1 MYTVLVAEDEFEVR
15 EAIVSGTDW
24 AGLGFRVAESAEN
37 GQEAWELF
45 AKGPPDLLLTD
56 IRMPFMDGLQ
66 LAERVKRQYP
76 GTRVIILSGYDEF
89 EYAQRA
95 LKLSVDE
102 YVLKPFSSQDL
113 AHVLAKVRAG
123 MDQEAAE
130 KRDVEQLREHYR
142 RSLPVLREN
151 FLATLMMRPLKRKE
165 LEEKSALYDI
175 RLAGVSFQVAVLS
188 LDAAGPREQGQAGP
202 GQTEA
207 ALGNSTPK
215 EQTSAA
221 ISEDQEL
228 LLFASLNIAEEIAEA
243 RKLGRV
249 FLHQGQV
256 VLLTIAQEGDA
267 QEVSA
272 ATLAAAEE
280 IRQAIE
286 RYLKQTV
293 TIGIGVVIREPAGL
307 SYSYKDAVL
316 ALDYRVILGGNR
328 VISIADVEQRHV
340 EKMRFDELKEQSL
353 VRCLKTG
360 TAEELKEIVEG
371 LFQGVA
377 EAPVSVK
384 EYQLYLMEIVTA
396 VLRAAKDADADLDD
410 LFGEHMATLA
420 ELYRFRTLAE
430 AKGWLLGIC
439 TRLMGSIAVVR
450 QSALHNLV
458 EEAIAYTRANY
469 GDSEL
474 SINKVCGRLHISAG
488 YFSSIFKKETKLTFV
503 AYLLHIRMEAAKELL
518 RTTDLRALE
527 IAEKVGYAEP
537 NYFSFSFKKHV
548 GMSPKEYRSS
558 IKGG

>member
-24 AGLGFRVAESAEN
+24 SSLGFQVTDSAEN
-37 GQEAWELF
+37 GQEAWDLF
-45 AKGPPDLLLTD
+45 AKGAPDLLLTD

-66 LAERVKRQYP
+66 LAERVKHDYP
-76 GTRVIILSGYDEF
+76 GTRVVILSGYDEF

-102 YVLKPFSSQDL
+102 YVLKPFSTADL
-113 AHVLAKVRAG
+113 ANVLAKLRAVL
-123 MDQEAAE
+123 DEEAAE
-130 KRDVEQLREHYR
+130 KRDVAQLREHYR

-151 FLATLMMRPLKRKE
+151 FLATLMMRPLKRRE

-175 RLAGVSFQVAVLS
+175 RLSGVSYQVSVVS
-188 LDAAGPREQGQAGP
+188 MDAAGPKGQGQAADTP
-202 GQTEA
+202 GS
-207 ALGNSTPK
+207 STRK
-215 EQTSAA
+215 EQPPST

-228 LLFASLNIAEEIAEA
+228 LLFASLNIAEEIAAA
-243 RKLGRV
+243 RNLGRV

-256 VLLTIAQEGDA
+256 VLLTIAQESDSQA
-267 QEVSA
+267 VSA

-280 IRQAIE
+280 IRQAVE
-286 RYLKQTV
+286 RYLKLTV
-293 TIGIGVVIREPAGL
+293 TIGIGVVIQEPAGL

-340 EKMRFDELKEQSL
+340 EKVRFDELKEQSL

-360 TAEELKEIVEG
+360 TADELKENVES
-371 LFQGVA
+371 LFQGLA

-396 VLRAAKDADADLDD
+396 VLRAAKDADADLDE
-410 LFGEHMATLA
+410 LFGDNMATLA

-430 AKGWLLGIC
+430 AKDWLLGIC

-474 SINKVCGRLHISAG
+474 SINKVCGQLHISAG
-488 YFSSIFKKETKLTFV
+488 YFSSIFKKETKMTFV
-503 AYLLHIRMEAAKELL
+503 AYLLQIRMEAAKELL
-518 RTTDLRALE
+518 RSTDLRALD

>member
-1 MYTVLVAEDEFEVR
+1 MYTVLVAEDESDVR
-15 EAIVSGTDW
+15 EAIVTGTDW
-24 AGLGFRVAESAEN
+24 ASLGFQVADSAEN

-45 AKGPPDLLLTD
+45 AKGAPDLLLTD

-66 LAERVKRQYP
+66 LAELVKRHHP

-102 YVLKPFSSQDL
+102 YVLKPFSSEEL
-113 AHVLAKVRAG
+113 ALVLAKVRG
-123 MDQEAAE
+123 VLDTEAEE
-130 KRDVEQLREHYR
+130 KRDVAQLREHYR

-151 FLATLMMRPLKRKE
+151 FLAALMMRPLKRRE
-165 LEEKSALYDI
+165 LEEKSALYDL
-175 RLAGVSFQVAVLS
+175 RLAGESFQVAVVS
-188 LDAAGPREQGQAGP
+188 LDAGGTGET
-202 GQTEA
+202 GQTAAGSPRIEA
-207 ALGNSTPK
+207 ARPT
-215 EQTSAA
+215 
-221 ISEDQEL
+221 ISEDHEL
-228 LLFASLNIAEEIAEA
+228 LLFASLNIAEEIAAA
-243 RKLGRV
+243 RNLGRV

-256 VLLTIAQEGDA
+256 VLLTVSGDTDPQA
-267 QEVSA
+267 VTA
-272 ATLAAAEE
+272 ATMAAAED
-280 IRQAIE
+280 IRQSVE
-286 RYLKQTV
+286 RYLKHTV
-293 TIGIGVVIREPAGL
+293 TIGIGVAIHEPAGL

-360 TAEELKEIVEG
+360 TADELKDIVEG
-371 LFQGVA
+371 LFQGLA

-410 LFGEHMATLA
+410 LFGDNMATLA

-430 AKGWLLGIC
+430 AKAWLVGIC
-439 TRLMGSIAVVR
+439 TRMMGSIAVVR
-450 QSALHNLV
+450 QSALRNLV
-458 EEAIAYTRANY
+458 EEAVAYTRANY

-474 SINKVCGRLHISAG
+474 SINKVCGQLHISAG
-488 YFSSIFKKETKLTFV
+488 YFSSIFKKETKMTFV

-518 RTTDLRALE
+518 RTTDLRAFE
-527 IAEKVGYAEP
+527 IAERVGYAEP

>member
-24 AGLGFRVAESAEN
+24 AGLGFQVADSAEN

-45 AKGPPDLLLTD
+45 AKGAPDLLLTD

-66 LAERVKRQYP
+66 LAERVKRHYP
-76 GTRVIILSGYDEF
+76 GTRVVILSGYDEF

-102 YVLKPFSSQDL
+102 YVLKPFSSGDL
-113 AHVLAKVRAG
+113 AHVLAKVRTVL
-123 MDQEAAE
+123 DEEAAE

-151 FLATLMMRPLKRKE
+151 FLATLMTRPLKRKE

-175 RLAGVSFQVAVLS
+175 RLTGVSFQVAVVS
-188 LDAAGPREQGQAGP
+188 LDAAGPREQGQTG
-202 GQTEA
+202 
-207 ALGNSTPK
+207 ALLGGEPRK
-215 EQTSAA
+215 EQAPST

-228 LLFASLNIAEEIAEA
+228 LLFASLNIAEEIVES
-243 RKLGRV
+243 RNLGRV

-256 VLLTIAQEGDA
+256 VLLTIAQEGDPQA
-267 QEVSA
+267 VSA
-272 ATLAAAEE
+272 ATMAAAEE

-293 TIGIGVVIREPAGL
+293 TIGIGVVIQEPSGL

-340 EKMRFDELKEQSL
+340 EKVRFDELKEQSL

-371 LFQGVA
+371 LFQGLA

-410 LFGEHMATLA
+410 LFGDNMATLA

-430 AKGWLLGIC
+430 AKAWLLGIC

-450 QSALHNLV
+450 QSAFHNLV
-458 EEAIAYTRANY
+458 EEAIAYTRANF

-488 YFSSIFKKETKLTFV
+488 YFSSIFKKETKLTFI
-503 AYLLHIRMEAAKELL
+503 AYLQHIRMEAAKELL

-558 IKGG
+558 VKGG

>member
-24 AGLGFRVAESAEN
+24 AGLGFQVTDSAEN

-45 AKGPPDLLLTD
+45 AKGVPDLLLTD

-66 LAERVKRQYP
+66 LAERVKRHYP
-76 GTRVIILSGYDEF
+76 GTRVVILSGYDEF

-102 YVLKPFSSQDL
+102 YVLKPFSSGDL
-113 AHVLAKVRAG
+113 AHVLAKVRAVL
-123 MDQEAAE
+123 DEEAAE

-151 FLATLMMRPLKRKE
+151 FLATLMTRPLKRRE

-175 RLAGVSFQVAVLS
+175 QLTGVSFQVAVVS
-188 LDAAGPREQGQAGP
+188 LDAAAPREQGQTGTAP
-202 GQTEA
+202 GS
-207 ALGNSTPK
+207 GHRK
-215 EQTSAA
+215 EQAPST

-228 LLFASLNIAEEIAEA
+228 LLFASLNIAEEIAAA
-243 RKLGRV
+243 RNLGRV

-256 VLLTIAQEGDA
+256 VLLTIAQEDDTHD
-267 QEVSA
+267 VTL
-272 ATLAAAEE
+272 ATMAAAEE

-293 TIGIGVVIREPAGL
+293 TIGIGVVIQEPAGL

-371 LFQGVA
+371 LFQGLA

-430 AKGWLLGIC
+430 AKAWLLGIC

>member
-24 AGLGFRVAESAEN
+24 AGLGFQVTDSAEN

-45 AKGPPDLLLTD
+45 AKGVPDLLLTD

-76 GTRVIILSGYDEF
+76 GTRVVILSGYDEF

-102 YVLKPFSSQDL
+102 YVLKPFSSGDL
-113 AHVLAKVRAG
+113 ANVLVKVRTVL
-123 MDQEAAE
+123 DEEAAE
-130 KRDVEQLREHYR
+130 KRDMEQLREHYR

-175 RLAGVSFQVAVLS
+175 QLTGVSFQVAVVS
-188 LDAAGPREQGQAGP
+188 LDAAGPREQGQTGAV
-202 GQTEA
+202 
-207 ALGNSTPK
+207 LGGEPRREQAPST
-215 EQTSAA
+215 

-228 LLFASLNIAEEIAEA
+228 LLFASLNIAEEIVES
-243 RKLGRV
+243 RNLGRV

-256 VLLTIAQEGDA
+256 VLLTIAQQGDLQA
-267 QEVSA
+267 VSA
-272 ATLAAAEE
+272 ATMAAAEE

-293 TIGIGVVIREPAGL
+293 TIGIGVVIQEPAGL

-340 EKMRFDELKEQSL
+340 EKVRFDELKEQSL

-371 LFQGVA
+371 LFQGLA

-410 LFGEHMATLA
+410 LFGDNMATLA

-430 AKGWLLGIC
+430 AKAWLLGIC

-450 QSALHNLV
+450 QSAFHNLV
-458 EEAIAYTRANY
+458 EEAIAYTRTNF

-488 YFSSIFKKETKLTFV
+488 YFSSIFKKETKLTFI
-503 AYLLHIRMEAAKELL
+503 AYLQHIRMEAAKELL

-558 IKGG
+558 VKGG

>member
-24 AGLGFRVAESAEN
+24 AGLGFRVTDSAEN

-45 AKGPPDLLLTD
+45 AKGAPDLLLTD

-76 GTRVIILSGYDEF
+76 GTRVVILSGYDEF

-102 YVLKPFSSQDL
+102 YVLKPFSSGDL
-113 AHVLAKVRAG
+113 ANVLAKVRTVL
-123 MDQEAAE
+123 DEEAAE

-175 RLAGVSFQVAVLS
+175 RLTGVSFQVAVVS
-188 LDAAGPREQGQAGP
+188 LDTAGPREQGQTGAAMGNGP
-202 GQTEA
+202 R
-207 ALGNSTPK
+207 K
-215 EQTSAA
+215 EQTPST

-228 LLFASLNIAEEIAEA
+228 LLFASLNIAEEIAAA
-243 RKLGRV
+243 RNLGRV

-256 VLLTIAQEGDA
+256 VLLTIAQEDDTHA
-267 QEVSA
+267 VSS
-272 ATLAAAEE
+272 ATMAAAEE

-293 TIGIGVVIREPAGL
+293 TIGIGVVIPEPAGL

-340 EKMRFDELKEQSL
+340 EKVRFDELKEQSL

-371 LFQGVA
+371 LFQGLA

-430 AKGWLLGIC
+430 AKAWLLGIC

-458 EEAIAYTRANY
+458 EEAVAYTRANY

>member
-1 MYTVLVAEDEFEVR
+1 MYTVLVAEDESDVR
-15 EAIVSGTDW
+15 EAIVTGTDW
-24 AGLGFRVAESAEN
+24 ANLGFQVADSAEN

-45 AKGPPDLLLTD
+45 AKGAPDLLLTD

-66 LAERVKRQYP
+66 LAELVKRHHP

-102 YVLKPFSSQDL
+102 YVLKPFSSEEL
-113 AHVLAKVRAG
+113 AHVLAKVRG
-123 MDQEAAE
+123 VLDTEAEE
-130 KRDVEQLREHYR
+130 KRDVAQLREHYR

-151 FLATLMMRPLKRKE
+151 FLAALMMRPLKRRE
-165 LEEKSALYDI
+165 LEEKSALYDL
-175 RLAGVSFQVAVLS
+175 RLAGESFQVAVVS
-188 LDAAGPREQGQAGP
+188 LDAGGTGETGQAAAGGPRK
-202 GQTEA
+202 EA
-207 ALGNSTPK
+207 ARPT
-215 EQTSAA
+215 

-228 LLFASLNIAEEIAEA
+228 LLFASLNIAEEIAAA
-243 RKLGRV
+243 RNLGRV

-256 VLLTIAQEGDA
+256 VLLTVSGDTDPQA
-267 QEVSA
+267 VTA
-272 ATLAAAEE
+272 ATMAAAED
-280 IRQAIE
+280 IRQSVE
-286 RYLKQTV
+286 RYLKLTV
-293 TIGIGVVIREPAGL
+293 TIGIGVVIYEPAGL

-360 TAEELKEIVEG
+360 TADELKDIVEG
-371 LFQGVA
+371 LFQGLA

-410 LFGEHMATLA
+410 LFGDNMATLA

-430 AKGWLLGIC
+430 AKAWLVGIC
-439 TRLMGSIAVVR
+439 TRMMGSIAVVR
-450 QSALHNLV
+450 QSALRNLV
-458 EEAIAYTRANY
+458 EEALAYTRANY

-474 SINKVCGRLHISAG
+474 SINKVCGQLHISAG
-488 YFSSIFKKETKLTFV
+488 YFSSIFKKETKMTFV

-518 RTTDLRALE
+518 RTTDLRAFE
-527 IAEKVGYAEP
+527 IAERVGYAEP

>member
-24 AGLGFRVAESAEN
+24 AGLGFQVTDSAEN

-45 AKGPPDLLLTD
+45 AKGAPDLLLTD

-76 GTRVIILSGYDEF
+76 GTRVVILSGYDEF

-102 YVLKPFSSQDL
+102 YVLKPFSSGDL
-113 AHVLAKVRAG
+113 ANVLAKVRTVL
-123 MDQEAAE
+123 DEEAAE
-130 KRDVEQLREHYR
+130 KRDMEQLREHYR

-175 RLAGVSFQVAVLS
+175 QLTGVSFQVAVVS
-188 LDAAGPREQGQAGP
+188 LDAAGPREQGQTGAV
-202 GQTEA
+202 
-207 ALGNSTPK
+207 LGGEPRREQAPST
-215 EQTSAA
+215 

-228 LLFASLNIAEEIAEA
+228 LLFASLNIAEEIVES
-243 RKLGRV
+243 RNLGRV

-256 VLLTIAQEGDA
+256 VLLTIAQQGDLQA
-267 QEVSA
+267 VSA
-272 ATLAAAEE
+272 ATMAAAEE

-293 TIGIGVVIREPAGL
+293 TIGIGVVIQEPAGL

-340 EKMRFDELKEQSL
+340 EKVRFDELKEQSL

-371 LFQGVA
+371 LFQGLA

-410 LFGEHMATLA
+410 LFGDNMATLA

-430 AKGWLLGIC
+430 AKAWLLGIC

-450 QSALHNLV
+450 QSAFHNLV
-458 EEAIAYTRANY
+458 EEAIAYTRTNF

-488 YFSSIFKKETKLTFV
+488 YFSSIFKKETKLTFI
-503 AYLLHIRMEAAKELL
+503 AYLQHIRMEAAKELL

-558 IKGG
+558 VKGG

>member
-1 MYTVLVAEDEFEVR
+1 MYTVLVAEDESDVR
-15 EAIVSGTDW
+15 EAIVTGTDW
-24 AGLGFRVAESAEN
+24 ASLGFQVADSAEN

-45 AKGPPDLLLTD
+45 AKGAPDLLLTD

-66 LAERVKRQYP
+66 LAELVKRHYP

-102 YVLKPFSSQDL
+102 YVLKPFSSEEL
-113 AHVLAKVRAG
+113 ALVLAKVRG
-123 MDQEAAE
+123 VLDTEAEE
-130 KRDVEQLREHYR
+130 KRDVAQLREHYR

-151 FLATLMMRPLKRKE
+151 FLAALMMRPLKRRE
-165 LEEKSALYDI
+165 LEEKSALYDL
-175 RLAGVSFQVAVLS
+175 RLAGESFQVAVVS
-188 LDAAGPREQGQAGP
+188 LDAGGTGETGQAAAGGPRK
-202 GQTEA
+202 EA
-207 ALGNSTPK
+207 ARPT
-215 EQTSAA
+215 

-228 LLFASLNIAEEIAEA
+228 LLFASLNIAEEIAAA
-243 RKLGRV
+243 RNLGRV

-256 VLLTIAQEGDA
+256 VLLTVSGDTDPQA
-267 QEVSA
+267 VTA
-272 ATLAAAEE
+272 ATMAAAED
-280 IRQAIE
+280 IRQSVE
-286 RYLKQTV
+286 RYLKLTV
-293 TIGIGVVIREPAGL
+293 TIGIGVVIHEPAGL

-328 VISIADVEQRHV
+328 VISITDVEQRHV

-360 TAEELKEIVEG
+360 TADELKDIVEG
-371 LFQGVA
+371 LFQGLA

-410 LFGEHMATLA
+410 LFGDNMATLA

-430 AKGWLLGIC
+430 AKAWLVGIC
-439 TRLMGSIAVVR
+439 TRMMGSIAVVR
-450 QSALHNLV
+450 QSALRNLV
-458 EEAIAYTRANY
+458 EEAVAYTRANY

-474 SINKVCGRLHISAG
+474 SINKVCGQLHISAG
-488 YFSSIFKKETKLTFV
+488 YFSSIFKKETKMTFV

-518 RTTDLRALE
+518 RTTDLRAFE
-527 IAEKVGYAEP
+527 IAERVGYAEP

>member
-24 AGLGFRVAESAEN
+24 AGLGFLVTDSAEN

-45 AKGPPDLLLTD
+45 AKGAPDLLLTD

-76 GTRVIILSGYDEF
+76 GTRVVILSGYDEF

-102 YVLKPFSSQDL
+102 YVLKPFSSGDL
-113 AHVLAKVRAG
+113 ANVLAKVRTVL
-123 MDQEAAE
+123 DEEAAE

-175 RLAGVSFQVAVLS
+175 RLTGVSFQVAVVS
-188 LDAAGPREQGQAGP
+188 LDTAGPREQGQTGAAMGNGP
-202 GQTEA
+202 R
-207 ALGNSTPK
+207 K
-215 EQTSAA
+215 EQTPST

-228 LLFASLNIAEEIAEA
+228 LLFASLNIAEEIAAA
-243 RKLGRV
+243 RNLGRV

-256 VLLTIAQEGDA
+256 VLLTITQEDDTHA
-267 QEVSA
+267 VSS
-272 ATLAAAEE
+272 ATMAAAEE

-293 TIGIGVVIREPAGL
+293 TIGIGVVIPEPAGL

-340 EKMRFDELKEQSL
+340 EKVRFDELKEQSL

-371 LFQGVA
+371 LFQGLA

-430 AKGWLLGIC
+430 AKAWLLGIC

-458 EEAIAYTRANY
+458 EEAVAYTRANY

>member
-24 AGLGFRVAESAEN
+24 AGLGFRVTDSAEN

-45 AKGPPDLLLTD
+45 AKGAPDLLLTD

-76 GTRVIILSGYDEF
+76 GTRVVILSGYDEF

-102 YVLKPFSSQDL
+102 YVLKPFSSGDL
-113 AHVLAKVRAG
+113 ANVLAKVRTVL
-123 MDQEAAE
+123 DEEAAE

-175 RLAGVSFQVAVLS
+175 RLTGVSFQVAVVS
-188 LDAAGPREQGQAGP
+188 LDTAGPREQGQSGAAMGSGP
-202 GQTEA
+202 R
-207 ALGNSTPK
+207 K
-215 EQTSAA
+215 EQTPST

-228 LLFASLNIAEEIAEA
+228 LLFASLNIAEEIAAA
-243 RKLGRV
+243 RNLGRV

-256 VLLTIAQEGDA
+256 VLLTIAQEDDTHA
-267 QEVSA
+267 VSS
-272 ATLAAAEE
+272 ATMAAAEE

-293 TIGIGVVIREPAGL
+293 TIGIGVVIPEPAGL

-316 ALDYRVILGGNR
+316 ALEYRVILGGNR

-340 EKMRFDELKEQSL
+340 EKVRFDELKEQSL

-371 LFQGVA
+371 LFQGLA

-430 AKGWLLGIC
+430 AKAWLLGIC

-474 SINKVCGRLHISAG
+474 SINNVCGRLHISAG

>member
-24 AGLGFRVAESAEN
+24 EGLGFQVTDSAEN

-45 AKGPPDLLLTD
+45 AKGAPDLLLTD

-76 GTRVIILSGYDEF
+76 GTRVVILSGYDEF

-102 YVLKPFSSQDL
+102 YVLKPFSSGDL
-113 AHVLAKVRAG
+113 ANVLAKVRTVL
-123 MDQEAAE
+123 DEEAAE
-130 KRDVEQLREHYR
+130 KRDMEQLREHYR

-175 RLAGVSFQVAVLS
+175 QLTGVSFQVAVVS
-188 LDAAGPREQGQAGP
+188 LDAAGPREQGQTGAV
-202 GQTEA
+202 
-207 ALGNSTPK
+207 LGGEPRREQAPST
-215 EQTSAA
+215 

-228 LLFASLNIAEEIAEA
+228 LLFASLNIAEEIVES
-243 RKLGRV
+243 RNLGRV

-256 VLLTIAQEGDA
+256 VLLTIAQQGDLQA
-267 QEVSA
+267 VSA
-272 ATLAAAEE
+272 ATMAAAEE

-293 TIGIGVVIREPAGL
+293 TIGIGVVIQEPAGL

-340 EKMRFDELKEQSL
+340 EKVRFDELKEQSL

-371 LFQGVA
+371 LFQGLA

-410 LFGEHMATLA
+410 LFGDNMATLA

-430 AKGWLLGIC
+430 AKAWLLGIC

-450 QSALHNLV
+450 QSAFHNLV
-458 EEAIAYTRANY
+458 EEAIAYTRTNF

-488 YFSSIFKKETKLTFV
+488 YFSSIFKKETKLTFI
-503 AYLLHIRMEAAKELL
+503 AYLQHIRMEAAKELL

-558 IKGG
+558 VKGG

>member
-24 AGLGFRVAESAEN
+24 AGLGFRVADSAEN
-37 GQEAWELF
+37 GQEAWEMC
-45 AKGPPDLLLTD
+45 AKGAPDLLLTD

-76 GTRVIILSGYDEF
+76 GTRVVILSGYDEF

-102 YVLKPFSSQDL
+102 YVLKPFSSGDL
-113 AHVLAKVRAG
+113 ANVLAKVRTVL
-123 MDQEAAE
+123 DQEAAE

-175 RLAGVSFQVAVLS
+175 RLTGVSFQVAVVS
-188 LDAAGPREQGQAGP
+188 LDAAGPREL
-202 GQTEA
+202 GQTGA
-207 ALGNSTPK
+207 VLGNAQQAPAT
-215 EQTSAA
+215 

-228 LLFASLNIAEEIAEA
+228 LLFASLNIAEEIAAA
-243 RKLGRV
+243 RNLGRV

-256 VLLTIAQEGDA
+256 VLLTIAQENDA
-267 QEVSA
+267 QAVTL
-272 ATLAAAEE
+272 ATMAAAEE

-293 TIGIGVVIREPAGL
+293 TIGIGVVIQEPAGL

-340 EKMRFDELKEQSL
+340 EKVRFDELKEQSL

-371 LFQGVA
+371 LFQGLA

-430 AKGWLLGIC
+430 AKAWLLGIC

>member
-1 MYTVLVAEDEFEVR
+1 MYTVLVAEDEYEVR

-24 AGLGFRVAESAEN
+24 AGLGFRVTDSAEN

-45 AKGPPDLLLTD
+45 AKGAPDLLLTD

-76 GTRVIILSGYDEF
+76 GTRVVILSGYDEF

-102 YVLKPFSSQDL
+102 YVLKPFSSGDL
-113 AHVLAKVRAG
+113 AHVLAKVRAVL
-123 MDQEAAE
+123 DEEAAE

-151 FLATLMMRPLKRKE
+151 FLAALMMRPMKHRE
-165 LEEKSALYDI
+165 LEEKSALYDLH
-175 RLAGVSFQVAVLS
+175 LAGVSFQVAVVS
-188 LDAAGPREQGQAGP
+188 LDAAGPREQGQTG
-202 GQTEA
+202 A
-207 ALGNSTPK
+207 ALGSGPAK
-215 EQTSAA
+215 EQASST

-228 LLFASLNIAEEIAEA
+228 LLFASLNIAEEIAAA
-243 RKLGRV
+243 RNLGRV

-256 VLLTIAQEGDA
+256 VLLTIAQEGDN
-267 QEVSA
+267 QTVTSA
-272 ATLAAAEE
+272 TMAAAEE

-293 TIGIGVVIREPAGL
+293 TIGIGVVIQEPAGL

-340 EKMRFDELKEQSL
+340 EKVRFDELKEQSL

-371 LFQGVA
+371 LFQGLA

-410 LFGEHMATLA
+410 LFGEHMSTLA

-430 AKGWLLGIC
+430 AKAWLLGIC

-458 EEAIAYTRANY
+458 EEAIAYTRANF

>member
-24 AGLGFRVAESAEN
+24 AGLGFRVTDSAEN

-45 AKGPPDLLLTD
+45 AKGAPDLLLTD

-66 LAERVKRQYP
+66 LAEQVKRQYP
-76 GTRVIILSGYDEF
+76 GTRVVILSGYDEF

-102 YVLKPFSSQDL
+102 YVLKPFSSGDL
-113 AHVLAKVRAG
+113 ANVLAKVRTVL
-123 MDQEAAE
+123 DEEAAE

-151 FLATLMMRPLKRKE
+151 FLATLMMRPLKRRE

-175 RLAGVSFQVAVLS
+175 RLTGVSFQVAVVS
-188 LDAAGPREQGQAGP
+188 LDAAGPREQGQTGVV
-202 GQTEA
+202 
-207 ALGNSTPK
+207 LGGEPRKEHSPST
-215 EQTSAA
+215 

-228 LLFASLNIAEEIAEA
+228 LLFASLNIAEEIVEA
-243 RKLGRV
+243 RNQGRV

-267 QEVSA
+267 QAVSA
-272 ATLAAAEE
+272 ATMTAAEE

-293 TIGIGVVIREPAGL
+293 TIGIGVVIQEPAGL

-340 EKMRFDELKEQSL
+340 EKVRFDELKEQSL

-360 TAEELKEIVEG
+360 TAEELREIVEG
-371 LFQGVA
+371 LFQGLA

-410 LFGEHMATLA
+410 LFGDNMATLA

-430 AKGWLLGIC
+430 AKAWLLGIC

-518 RTTDLRALE
+518 RSTDLRALE

-558 IKGG
+558 VKGG

>member
-1 MYTVLVAEDEFEVR
+1 MYTVLVAEDEYEVR

-24 AGLGFRVAESAEN
+24 AGLGFRMAESAEN
-37 GQEAWELF
+37 GQEAWEMF
-45 AKGPPDLLLTD
+45 AKEAPDLLLTD

-76 GTRVIILSGYDEF
+76 GTRVVILSGYDEF

-102 YVLKPFSSQDL
+102 YVLKPFSSGDL
-113 AHVLAKVRAG
+113 AHVLAKVRAVL
-123 MDQEAAE
+123 DQEAAE

-151 FLATLMMRPLKRKE
+151 FLATLMMRPMKHRE

-175 RLAGVSFQVAVLS
+175 HLAGACFQVAVLS
-188 LDAAGPREQGQAGP
+188 LDAAGPREQGQTGASP
-202 GQTEA
+202 GSDH
-207 ALGNSTPK
+207 LK
-215 EQTSAA
+215 EQVPST

-228 LLFASLNIAEEIAEA
+228 LLFASLNIAEEIAAA
-243 RKLGRV
+243 RNLGRV

-256 VLLTIAQEGDA
+256 VLLTIAQEGDTQA
-267 QEVSA
+267 VTSG
-272 ATLAAAEE
+272 TMAAAEE

-293 TIGIGVVIREPAGL
+293 TIGIGVVIQEPAGL

-340 EKMRFDELKEQSL
+340 EKVRFDELKEQSL

-360 TAEELKEIVEG
+360 TADELKEIVEG
-371 LFQGVA
+371 LFQGLA

-430 AKGWLLGIC
+430 AKAWLLGIC

-458 EEAIAYTRANY
+458 EEAVAYTRANY

-527 IAEKVGYAEP
+527 IAGMVGYAEP

>member
-24 AGLGFRVAESAEN
+24 AGLGFRVTDSAEN

-45 AKGPPDLLLTD
+45 AKGAPDLLLTD

-66 LAERVKRQYP
+66 LAERVKRHYP
-76 GTRVIILSGYDEF
+76 GTRVVILSGYDEF

-102 YVLKPFSSQDL
+102 YVLKPFSSGDL
-113 AHVLAKVRAG
+113 AHVLAKVRTVL
-123 MDQEAAE
+123 DEEAAE

-151 FLATLMMRPLKRKE
+151 FLATLMTRPLKRRE

-175 RLAGVSFQVAVLS
+175 QLTGVSFQVAVVS
-188 LDAAGPREQGQAGP
+188 LDAAAPRP
-202 GQTEA
+202 
-207 ALGNSTPK
+207 ST
-215 EQTSAA
+215 

-228 LLFASLNIAEEIAEA
+228 LLFASLNIAEEIAAA
-243 RKLGRV
+243 RNLGRV

-256 VLLTIAQEGDA
+256 VLLTITQEDDTQA
-267 QEVSA
+267 V
-272 ATLAAAEE
+272 TLATMEAAEE

-293 TIGIGVVIREPAGL
+293 TIGIGVVIQEPAGL

-371 LFQGVA
+371 LFQGLA

-430 AKGWLLGIC
+430 AKAWLLGIC

-469 GDSEL
+469 GDNEL

>member
-24 AGLGFRVAESAEN
+24 AGLGFRVTDSAEN

-45 AKGPPDLLLTD
+45 AKGAPDLLLTD

-76 GTRVIILSGYDEF
+76 GTRVVILSGYDEF

-102 YVLKPFSSQDL
+102 YVLKPFSSGDL
-113 AHVLAKVRAG
+113 ANVLAKVRTVL
-123 MDQEAAE
+123 DEEAAE

-175 RLAGVSFQVAVLS
+175 RLTGVSFQVAVVS
-188 LDAAGPREQGQAGP
+188 LDAAGPREQGQTP
-202 GQTEA
+202 
-207 ALGNSTPK
+207 ST
-215 EQTSAA
+215 

-228 LLFASLNIAEEIAEA
+228 LLFASLNIAEEIAAA
-243 RKLGRV
+243 RNLGRV

-256 VLLTIAQEGDA
+256 VLLTIAQEDDTHA
-267 QEVSA
+267 VSS
-272 ATLAAAEE
+272 ATMAAAEE

-293 TIGIGVVIREPAGL
+293 TIGIGVVIPEPAGL

-340 EKMRFDELKEQSL
+340 EKVRFDELKEQSL

-371 LFQGVA
+371 LFQGLA

-430 AKGWLLGIC
+430 AKAWLLGIC

-458 EEAIAYTRANY
+458 EEAVAYTRANY